1 MGAEE
6 MVENLTVKT
15 LDLEERV
22 TALIEEK
29 QVMSAPLVLCLP
41 LGVEEFL
48 LILAF
53 YLKVSSLYVYSEPT
67 AHFLNLVM
75 IK

>member
-1 MGAEE
+1 MDAALGAEE

-29 QVMSAPLVLCLP
+29 QVMSAPCP
-41 LGVEEFL
+41 LFAVGFL
-48 LILAF
+48 
-53 YLKVSSLYVYSEPT
+53 YLGFHL
-67 AHFLNLVM
+67 
-75 IK
+75 